1 MSVEDGPLPYPHA
14 VAALT
19 SRSPMRR
26 SPEMIDNN
34 PINPRTESRPM
45 SRPIRSQ
52 RRSVTLTGRQVLTP
66 PLVGRADVLLDL
78 HRALTETAA
87 GAGGCIVVQG
97 TAGMGK
103 SRLLTAAVT
112 EARAFG
118 MAVASGR
125 ATALDRAAPLTTM
138 RALLQ
143 SASPPGLD
151 LVTASDGSKDPLWL
165 VEQIAEQI
173 EQYVRRQPMLICL
186 DDAHLCDELTSL
198 ALRILVP
205 ELASSP
211 LTWLLSRRPAAVRTF
226 GQDAIDWLVAEGART
241 HDLEPLAKDA
251 VADFC
256 ASMLG
261 AIPDESVVEMAERG
275 AGNPFLLE
283 QLVSTLYRTGQL
295 TIADGVATLVGS
307 ELTADFLSAVDLRL
321 RDLSALTR
329 RILDASSVLGR
340 PFTVHEVAGLVGQS
354 AIELLPAIDEAVSA
368 VILEADGNEL
378 RFRHD
383 LVREALYGQLSEPVR
398 RVLHREAAMVVQREG
413 RSAVEVADHLVRGG
427 HAGDGQ
433 AVAVLRQAVAQ
444 IAPTAPNTA
453 ADLILRMLD
462 LINQHD
468 PSRPPL
474 VAEAV
479 RLLALGGRVAEAI
492 ELGETALHAGLDSG
506 QEAALLLGLA
516 EALHVTGH
524 SGDVVSYASR
534 GIHRA
539 RPGDPVRAE
548 LLSVQAY
555 ALLDAGDV
563 GGGDNAGAEAAALGA
578 ATGAYGAL
586 VCGTSARS
594 IAARMVG
601 NLRTAVGYARDAVRV
616 AEQVG
621 GEARR
626 RHPRLWL
633 AAALTAVDE
642 LAEAESL
649 FAHDQRESDSLG
661 TAWTQPRW
669 YYHRALM
676 LTVSGRLD
684 DAVAEAEA
692 GARVAEQLA
701 APALSLPLLTLLS
714 RLAIHHDDLAAA
726 REHLG
731 RAREISAA
739 GDVPVPVD
747 LPWTVTQFRLAS
759 GDAPAAALRPV
770 VEAGVNDPS
779 LLRLMARQPC
789 AAPQLTHLA
798 MTAGADDLAR
808 RTVETARR
816 LAERNPDIPSLV
828 GIADHANGLLHDD
841 LASLRRAV
849 HILTRSPRA
858 MVRAAAMEDL
868 AVRED
873 LNVRR
878 DDAVQLVEQALSLYL
893 SCNASRDAARAQK
906 TLREFGVRRRQR
918 QPTTVSSQ
926 GWSSLT
932 TSELRVVRLVAEGL
946 TNRQVAAQLFVSP
959 HTVDSHLRHSFS
971 KLGVTSRVE
980 LTRQVLLHDE
990 RSHGES
996 GKP

>member
-1 MSVEDGPLPYPHA
+1 
-14 VAALT
+14 
-19 SRSPMRR
+19 
-26 SPEMIDNN
+26 MIDNK
-34 PINPRTESRPM
+34 PIGPQTENYPMLRVGSVQRHGALATESR
-45 SRPIRSQ
+45 I
-52 RRSVTLTGRQVLTP
+52 LAP

-78 HRALTETAA
+78 HRALIETAS

-103 SRLLTAAVT
+103 SRLLETAVT

-118 MAVASGR
+118 MAVSSSR

-138 RALLQ
+138 RTLLQ
-143 SASPPGLD
+143 NAHPPGLD
-151 LVTASDGSKDPLWL
+151 LATASDSGKNPLHL
-165 VEQIAEQI
+165 VDQIGEQV
-173 EQYVRRQPMLICL
+173 EQYVRKQPMLICL
-186 DDAHLCDELTSL
+186 DDAHLSDELTSL

-241 HDLEPLAKDA
+241 HDLEPLAKEA
-251 VADFC
+251 VTDFC

-261 AIPDESVVEMAERG
+261 AIPDDSVVEMAERG

-283 QLVSTLYRTGQL
+283 QLVSTLRETGQL
-295 TIADGVATLVGS
+295 TISGGVATLVGS

-321 RDLSALTR
+321 RDLSELTR
-329 RILDASSVLGR
+329 RLLDASSVLGR
-340 PFTVHEVAGLVGQS
+340 PFTVHEVAGLVGRS
-354 AIELLPAIDEAVSA
+354 AIDLLPAVDEAVSA

-383 LVREALYGQLSEPVR
+383 LIREALYGQLSEPVR
-398 RVLHREAAMVVQREG
+398 RALHREAATVIQREG
-413 RSAVEVADHLVRGG
+413 RSAVEVAEHLVRGG

-453 ADLILRMLD
+453 ADLILRMLELITPHD
-462 LINQHD
+462 L
-468 PSRPPL
+468 SRPPL

-479 RLLALGGRVAEAI
+479 RLLALGDRIAEAI
-492 ELGETALHAGLDSG
+492 ELGEAALHAGLDSA

-534 GIHRA
+534 GISRA
-539 RPGDPVRAE
+539 RPGDPIRAE

-555 ALLDAGDV
+555 ALLDTGDIA
-563 GGGDNAGAEAAALGA
+563 GGDNAGTEAAALGA
-578 ATGAYGAL
+578 ATGTYGAL

-601 NLRTAVGYARDAVRV
+601 NLKSAVEYARDAVRI

-669 YYHRALM
+669 YYHRAMM

-701 APALSLPLLTLLS
+701 APALSLPLLTLLAS
-714 RLAIHHDDLAAA
+714 LAMHRDDLAAA
-726 REHLG
+726 RAHLD
-731 RAREISAA
+731 RAHEISTV

-747 LPWTVTQFRLAS
+747 LAWIVTQFRLAC
-759 GDAPAAALRPV
+759 GEQPASALRTV
-770 VEAGVNDPS
+770 IETGVDSQS
-779 LLRLMARQPC
+779 LLRMLARRPE
-789 AAPQLTHLA
+789 AAPQLSRLA
-798 MTAGADDLAR
+798 LAAGASDLAS
-808 RTVETARR
+808 RTVEMARR

-828 GIADHANGLLHDD
+828 GIADHASGVAHDD
-841 LASLRRAV
+841 LGALRRAV
-849 HILTRSPRA
+849 HTLAQSPRV
-858 MVRAAAMEDL
+858 MIRAAAMEDL
-868 AVRED
+868 AARED
-873 LNVRR
+873 VNVRR
-878 DDAVQLVEQALSLYL
+878 DEAVRLVEQALSTYL
-893 SCNASRDAARAQK
+893 SCNAARDAARAQQA
-906 TLREFGVRRRQR
+906 LRELGVRRRQR
-918 QPTTVSSQ
+918 QQATVGSQ
-926 GWSSLT
+926 GWDSLT

-980 LTRQVLLHDE
+980 LTRQVLLHDQGGLG
-990 RSHGES
+990 SPG
-996 GKP
+996 PA

>member
-1 MSVEDGPLPYPHA
+1 MIGPVGEGYPGLRAGTVRRHG
-14 VAALT
+14 AL
-19 SRSPMRR
+19 
-26 SPEMIDNN
+26 
-34 PINPRTESRPM
+34 
-45 SRPIRSQ
+45 
-52 RRSVTLTGRQVLTP
+52 VTGHRLFAP

-78 HRALTETAA
+78 HRALIETAS

-97 TAGMGK
+97 SAGIGK
-103 SRLLTAAVT
+103 SRLLDAAAV
-112 EARAFG
+112 EARALG
-118 MAVASGR
+118 MAVAVGR
-125 ATALDRAAPLTTM
+125 ATALDRAAPLSTM
-138 RALLQ
+138 RSLLQ
-143 SASPPGLD
+143 NAQPPGLD
-151 LVTASDGSKDPLWL
+151 LITASDRGVNPLWL
-165 VEQIAEQI
+165 VDQIAEQI
-173 EQYVRRQPMLICL
+173 EQYVRRQPMLVCL

-226 GQDAIDWLVAEGART
+226 GQDAIDWLIGEGARA
-241 HDLEPLAKDA
+241 HDLEPLSKEA
-251 VADFC
+251 VTDFC

-261 AIPDESVVEMAERG
+261 AAPDDSVVTMAERG
-275 AGNPFLLE
+275 DGNPFLLE
-283 QLVSTLYRTGQL
+283 QLLSTLRDTGQL
-295 TIADGVATLVGS
+295 TVTNGVATLVGT

-321 RDLSALTR
+321 RDLPELTR

-340 PFTVHEVAGLVGQS
+340 PFTVHEVAGLVGRS

-368 VILEADGNEL
+368 ALLEADGTEL

-383 LVREALYGQLSEPVR
+383 LIREALYGQLSEPVR
-398 RVLHREAAMVVQREG
+398 RVLHREAATVVQREG
-413 RSAVEVADHLVRGG
+413 RSAVEVAEHLVRGG

-433 AVAVLRQAVAQ
+433 ALLVLRQAVAQ

-468 PSRPPL
+468 LSRPQL

-479 RLLALGGRVAEAI
+479 RLLALGGRISEAI
-492 ELGETALHAGLDSG
+492 ALGEATLHTGLDSA

-524 SGDVVSYASR
+524 SGDVVNYASR
-534 GIHRA
+534 GIGRA

-555 ALLDAGDV
+555 ALLDTGDIA
-563 GGGDNAGAEAAALGA
+563 GGDNAGTEAAALGA

-601 NLRTAVGYARDAVRV
+601 NLRAAVGYARDAVRI

-642 LAEAESL
+642 FTEAEAL
-649 FAHDQRESDSLG
+649 FTHDQRESDSLG

-669 YYHRALM
+669 YYHRATM
-676 LTVSGRLD
+676 LALSGRLD

-701 APALSLPLLTLLS
+701 APALSLPLLTLLAS
-714 RLAIHHDDLAAA
+714 LSIHRDDLAGA
-726 REHLG
+726 RDRLG
-731 RAREISAA
+731 RAHEIVAA
-739 GDVPVPVD
+739 GDVPVPAD
-747 LPWTVTQFRLAS
+747 LTWTVAQFQISCGESAS
-759 GDAPAAALRPV
+759 TAIAPIVAALTDDQV
-770 VEAGVNDPS
+770 
-779 LLRLMARQPC
+779 LLRMLARRPC
-789 AAPQLTHLA
+789 AAPQLARLA
-798 MTAGADDLAR
+798 RAAGADSLAAA
-808 RTVETARR
+808 TVETARQ
-816 LAERNPDIPSLV
+816 LARRNPDIPSLV
-828 GIADHANGLLHDD
+828 GTAEHAAGIIHDD
-841 LASLRRAV
+841 LGALRRAV
-849 HILTRSPRA
+849 HTLEQSPRV
-858 MVRAAAMEDL
+858 MSRAAAMEDL
-868 AVRED
+868 AAHED
-873 LNVRR
+873 VNVRR
-878 DDAVQLVEQALSLYL
+878 DDAVRLVEQALAIYL
-893 SCNASRDAARAQK
+893 SCNAVRDAARAQK
-906 TLREFGVRRRQR
+906 ILRELGVRRRQR
-918 QPTTVSSQ
+918 QANATSGQ
-926 GWSSLT
+926 GWGSLT
-932 TSELRVVRLVAEGL
+932 ASELRVVRLVAEGL

-980 LTRQVLLHDE
+980 LTRQVLLHD
-990 RSHGES
+990 RAAGATT
-996 GKP
+996 GDD